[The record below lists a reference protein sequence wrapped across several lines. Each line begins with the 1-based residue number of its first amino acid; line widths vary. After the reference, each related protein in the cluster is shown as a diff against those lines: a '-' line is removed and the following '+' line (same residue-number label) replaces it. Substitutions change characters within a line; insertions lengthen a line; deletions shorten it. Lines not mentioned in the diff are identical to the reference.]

1 MKLCKIYFVLL
12 CISIAPVCRAQTE
25 NTELPVLKGEWKLD
39 SIIQEK
45 GEKKL
50 TAFTPNTAV
59 SPYIYYSC
67 PEKIQFNGQTKNG
80 QLVYASGETN
90 NMSFYV
96 YKSQDSI
103 YLRVSVT
110 DYPSSPE
117 WQFDYFILTASQNRL
132 SLMIEYALKPSDAK
146 SKYKYYYSLI
156 K

>member
-1 MKLCKIYFVLL
+1 MG
-12 CISIAPVCRAQTE
+12 IASVSRAQTE
-25 NTELPVLKGEWKLD
+25 NTGLPALKGEWKLD

-50 TAFTPNTAV
+50 TAFSPNDAE
-59 SPYIYYSC
+59 SLYIYYSC
-67 PEKIQFNGQTKNG
+67 PEKIRFNEQTKNG
-80 QLVYASGETN
+80 QFVYITGGTE

-96 YKSQDSI
+96 YKSQDSM

-117 WQFDYFILTASQNRL
+117 WQFDYFILTATQNRL
-132 SLMIEYALKPSDAK
+132 SLMIEYALKPSNAK